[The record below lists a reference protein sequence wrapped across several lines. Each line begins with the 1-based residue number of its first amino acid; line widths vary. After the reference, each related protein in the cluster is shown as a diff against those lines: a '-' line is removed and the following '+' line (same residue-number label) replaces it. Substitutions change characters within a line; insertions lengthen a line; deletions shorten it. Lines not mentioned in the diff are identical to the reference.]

1 MKSLIILIFFIL
13 SFNLSARA
21 IDVKYKDTPV
31 DVDNGHFKE
40 INLKSSSFVKEMFF
54 DGQENYLL
62 VRLKNT
68 FYHYCGIN
76 KQVIKTWVNSSS
88 LGRYYLNNIKGN
100 YDCRVYPLPNYE

>member
-1 MKSLIILIFFIL
+1 MLNQFIQF
-13 SFNLSARA
+13 SFLCLVFSRVNFL
-21 IDVKYKDTPV
+21 DVFDELDGV
-31 DVDNGHFKE
+31 LDGF
-40 INLKSSSFVKEMFF
+40 LKEMFF